1 MKILG
6 SLVINTV
13 ALLITAYL
21 IPGFVVENLIAA
33 VVAAFVIGVINT
45 FIKPILQIIALPI
58 TFMTLGIFALVLNIL
73 LLWAAAYIT
82 PGFSIDG
89 FLTAVIGSIVLSLT
103 SAFLNLLTK

>member
-21 IPGFVVENLIAA
+21 IPGFVVENLVAA